1 MASTATATFLYALL
15 LTLFHRLLLLS
26 FWFAVNII
34 LLIVSCLQAWE
45 ARDIKSEFAESKWI
59 GLAVFSMSQ
68 GFLTG
73 IPIVVAVAQEDPR
86 TFYLT
91 LTLLLFVIC
100 MAVLLLIFLPKVIIH
115 ARYRNMTPAEQK
127 KAMAASV
134 RSSSGL
140 TYGGL
145 GPQSASVRFRLA
157 ADRDGSAGKY
167 NRDGSSGK
175 NNRDGSSGKYNKPA
189 VPSAVNEAD
198 ENNLSAPE
206 SAAKGMIVSR
216 TTDYSSKK
224 FVVPSIDED
233 STTTGSM
240 IVSKVSTQKTASYID
255 DDDDVPI
262 QSNISFVFQ
271 STGGDEAGNEGEA
284 EA

>member
-1 MASTATATFLYALL
+1 MSL
-15 LTLFHRLLLLS
+15 
-26 FWFAVNII
+26 FWFVVNIT

-73 IPIVVAVAQEDPR
+73 IPIVVAVAQEDPK

-157 ADRDGSAGKY
+157 VD
-167 NRDGSSGK
+167 RDGSSGK
-175 NNRDGSSGKYNKPA
+175 NSRDGSSGKYNKPA

-198 ENNLSAPE
+198 ENNFSVPE
-206 SAAKGMIVSR
+206 SAAKGMIVSK

-233 STTTGSM
+233 TTTTGSM
-240 IVSKVSTQKTASYID
+240 IVTKVSSQKTASYID

-271 STGGDEAGNEGEA
+271 STGGEEAGNEGGA